1 MDIGPDA
8 LLRRVRGR
16 GLRSILSLH
25 VRWNE
30 PDEIIPITQAA
41 ITVLQSR
48 NHLFFPQFGG
58 EPVSVVP
65 LDDIRVQSLAPP
77 LTQRFAPL
85 VRIAIALAAGV
96 GLAALAEYLD
106 RSVRTQADV
115 EALGLPVLAQI
126 PREDR

>member
-1 MDIGPDA
+1 
-8 LLRRVRGR
+8 
-16 GLRSILSLH
+16 
-25 VRWNE
+25 
-30 PDEIIPITQAA
+30 
-41 ITVLQSR
+41 
-48 NHLFFPQFGG
+48 
-58 EPVSVVP
+58 VSVVP

-77 LTQRFAPL
+77 LTQRFSPL